1 VLKALSRDSNYKD
14 GKHLRFMFMIYHR
27 LIFPLFFY
35 LLLCFFIPPQALAQQ
50 NSADVTTEKSSIEEF
65 KQSLEKAIN
74 NEKEK
79 LDELKRQF
87 SMLEENQ
94 TKVKEE
100 LNGYTIQISAHNNLF
115 LLPDTS
121 IKDLEEAR
129 LVNQAEMASV
139 SDKIK
144 KFEQRA
150 GTVDLQLLKANEQSL
165 VNESQLKEFKEQKPL
180 TESMQ
185 SVIKDLQELNKLFS
199 SKKATLDK
207 IQQTHRNNIQDFKL
221 TRKALSDLA
230 EKFENQIQVRKKEEL
245 FKRTSDALF
254 GVGIKPLVEEFF
266 QIEQQIRTLFSK
278 SFWET
283 ELSVFWR
290 SSDFYT
296 FSSLLLFLLLIILFF
311 RMGRHL
317 DRFLKDSKMEPFPWT
332 SLTLRILR
340 RSLLLLGF
348 VLFFYLYSAI
358 LAINSGISLFHLSLT
373 LLFIWLFTK
382 WPIDLLKLWNNDNR
396 PNLPFAVHFRIRL
409 LIVFIRYFAM
419 AYMSIQ
425 WLISSSSIILVLGRF
440 VFEISL
446 LIWTACFWRL
456 LRKKA
461 SDFFSIQY
469 KGIRVFHTFTS
480 FILYTVAGVGF
491 LLDLTGFGTLAVY
504 WYTSCAKSAI
514 VFMWSGLIFLSIKEW
529 ANKAPARQKTED
541 YSEKRPAFPIRWL
554 TLRIAGLFLA
564 LLFLFSILLAWG
576 ANQALLLNIYN
587 VLNYPFHVGQMR
599 FSLLNMIY
607 AFLAVVLTHVIVRFW
622 RHILRDKILDNKDL
636 EPGLKDSVT
645 TITVYIAWAL
655 GILIAL
661 RAFGLSTTSMAVAFG
676 ALGIGLGF
684 GLQNIFSNFIS
695 GIILLF
701 ERPIQVG
708 DAIEING
715 TWGEVRKINVRSTL
729 VQTYDNASLI
739 IPNAEFISS
748 QVTNWSFKD
757 MRLRRTIVVGVAY
770 GSDVNLVKKTL
781 EEIAQK
787 ITWVLK
793 FPVPQV
799 LFSDFGDSALIFRVR
814 VWTDID
820 HMLTVES
827 DIRFEIY
834 RLFNERGIE
843 IAFPQLDLHV
853 RSVVDKET
861 FLDNRTDGRSAI
873 K

>member
-1 VLKALSRDSNYKD
+1 MTYKNVSR
-14 GKHLRFMFMIYHR
+14 LF
-27 LIFPLFFY
+27 FPVFFY
-35 LLLCFFIPPQALAQQ
+35 LLLCFFIPPHALAQQ
-50 NSADVTTEKSSIEEF
+50 NSAEVTTEKSSIEEF

-74 NEKEK
+74 NEKEN
-79 LDELKRQF
+79 LDDLKNQLSRI
-87 SMLEENQ
+87 EETQN
-94 TKVKEE
+94 KVEE
-100 LNGYTIQISAHNNLF
+100 DLNGYTIQISAHNNLF

-129 LVNQAEMASV
+129 LVNQAAMASV
-139 SDKIK
+139 SDRIK
-144 KFEQRA
+144 NFEQRA
-150 GTVDLQLLKANEQSL
+150 GTVDLQLLKTNEQSL
-165 VNESQLKEFKEQKPL
+165 INESQLKDFKEQKPL

-207 IQQTHRNNIQDFKL
+207 IQQIHRNNIQEFQL
-221 TRKALSDLA
+221 TRKALSEQA
-230 EKFENQIQVRKKEEL
+230 KKFENQIQVRKKEEL

-266 QIEQQIRTLFSK
+266 QIDKHMRSIFSK
-278 SFWET
+278 YFWET

-296 FSSLLLFLLLIILFF
+296 FSSLVLFLLLIILFF

-317 DRFLKDSKMEPFPWT
+317 DRFLKDPKMEAFPWT

-340 RSLLLLGF
+340 RSLLLLVF

-358 LAINSGISLFHLSLT
+358 LAINSGTSLFHLSLT

-382 WPIDLLKLWNNDNR
+382 WPIDLLRLWNNDNR

-409 LIVFIRYFAM
+409 LIDSIRYFAM
-419 AYMSIQ
+419 AYVSIQ

-446 LIWTACFWRL
+446 LTWTACFWRL

-514 VFMWSGLIFLSIKEW
+514 IFMWSGLIFLCIREW
-529 ANKAPARQKTED
+529 ADKAPSRQKTED
-541 YSEKRPAFPIRWL
+541 YSEKKPAFPIRWL
-554 TLRIAGLFLA
+554 TLRIAGLFLG
-564 LLFLFSILLAWG
+564 LLFLFSILFAWG
-576 ANQALLLNIYN
+576 AKQALLLNIYN

-599 FSLLNMIY
+599 FSLLNLIY

-622 RHILRDKILDNKDL
+622 RHILREKLLDNKDL

-676 ALGIGLGF
+676 ALSIGLGF

-715 TWGEVRKINVRSTL
+715 TWGEVRQINVRSTL

-739 IPNAEFISS
+739 IPNADFISS

-799 LFSDFGDSALIFRVR
+799 LFSDFGDSALIFRMR

-853 RSVVDKET
+853 RSVVDEET
-861 FLDNRTDGRSAI
+861 FLDKNTDGISAI

>member
-1 VLKALSRDSNYKD
+1 MTYKNVSR
-14 GKHLRFMFMIYHR
+14 LF
-27 LIFPLFFY
+27 FPLFFY
-35 LLLCFFIPPQALAQQ
+35 LLLCFFITPHALAQQ
-50 NSADVTTEKSSIEEF
+50 NSADVTPEKSSIEEF
-65 KQSLEKAIN
+65 KQSIAKAIN
-74 NEKEK
+74 NEKEI
-79 LDELKRQF
+79 LDELKRQL
-87 SMLEENQ
+87 SMLEETQ

-100 LNGYTIQISAHNNLF
+100 LSVYTIQISAHNNLF
-115 LLPDTS
+115 LLPDTR

-129 LVNQAEMASV
+129 TANQAVLASI

-180 TESMQ
+180 TGSIQ
-185 SVIKDLQELNKLFS
+185 SIIKDLQELNKLFS
-199 SKKATLDK
+199 SKIATLDK
-207 IQQTHRNNIQDFKL
+207 IQQIHRNNIQDFKL

-266 QIEQQIRTLFSK
+266 QIEQQIRTFFSK

-317 DRFLKDSKMEPFPWT
+317 DRFLKDPKMEPFPWT
-332 SLTLRILR
+332 SLTISILR

-419 AYMSIQ
+419 AYVSIQ

-446 LIWTACFWRL
+446 LIWTVCFWRL

-514 VFMWSGLIFLSIKEW
+514 VFMWSGLIFLSIREW
-529 ANKAPARQKTED
+529 ADKAPSRQKTED
-541 YSEKRPAFPIRWL
+541 YSEKEPAFPIRWL

-564 LLFLFSILLAWG
+564 LLFLFSILFAWG
-576 ANQALLLNIYN
+576 AKQGLLLNIYN

-622 RHILRDKILDNKDL
+622 RHILRDKLLDNKDL

-861 FLDNRTDGRSAI
+861 FLNKNTDGKSAI

>member
-1 VLKALSRDSNYKD
+1 
-14 GKHLRFMFMIYHR
+14 MFMIYHR

-35 LLLCFFIPPQALAQQ
+35 LLLCFFIPPHALAQQ
-50 NSADVTTEKSSIEEF
+50 NSTDVNTKKSSIEEF

-79 LDELKRQF
+79 LDDLKNQLSRI
-87 SMLEENQ
+87 EESQN
-94 TKVKEE
+94 KVKEE
-100 LNGYTIQISAHNNLF
+100 LTGYTIQISAHNNLF

-121 IKDLEEAR
+121 IQDLEEAR
-129 LVNQAEMASV
+129 LVNHSAAASV

-144 KFEQRA
+144 SFEQRA
-150 GTVDLQLLKANEQSL
+150 SKVDEQILRATEQSL
-165 VNESQLKEFKEQKPL
+165 VNENQLKEFREQKPL
-180 TESMQ
+180 SESSQ
-185 SVIKDLQELNKLFS
+185 SVIRDLQELNKLFS

-207 IQQTHRNNIQDFKL
+207 IQQIHRNNIQEFKL

-230 EKFENQIQVRKKEEL
+230 EKFENQIQIRKKEEL

-266 QIEQQIRTLFSK
+266 QIDKQIRSIFSRT
-278 SFWET
+278 FWET

-296 FSSLLLFLLLIILFF
+296 FSSLLLFLLLIILIF

-317 DRFLKDSKMEPFPWT
+317 DRFLKDPKMEPFPWA

-358 LAINSGISLFHLSLT
+358 LAINSRTSLFHLSLT

-382 WPIDLLKLWNNDNR
+382 WPIDLLRLWNNDNR

-419 AYMSIQ
+419 AYVSIQ

-529 ANKAPARQKTED
+529 ADKAPSRQKTED
-541 YSEKRPAFPIRWL
+541 YSEKKPAFPIRWL

-576 ANQALLLNIYN
+576 AKQALLLNIYN

-622 RHILRDKILDNKDL
+622 RHILREKLLDNKDL

-645 TITVYIAWAL
+645 SITVYIAWAL

-739 IPNAEFISS
+739 IPNADFISS

-799 LFSDFGDSALIFRVR
+799 LFSDFGDSALIFKLRI
-814 VWTDID
+814 WTDID
-820 HMLTVES
+820 HMLIVDSE
-827 DIRFEIY
+827 IRFEIY

-853 RSVVDKET
+853 RSVEDKET
-861 FLDNRTDGRSAI
+861 FLDNRTEERNAV

>member
-1 VLKALSRDSNYKD
+1 
-14 GKHLRFMFMIYHR
+14 
-27 LIFPLFFY
+27 
-35 LLLCFFIPPQALAQQ
+35 
-50 NSADVTTEKSSIEEF
+50 
-65 KQSLEKAIN
+65 
-74 NEKEK
+74 
-79 LDELKRQF
+79 
-87 SMLEENQ
+87 
-94 TKVKEE
+94 
-100 LNGYTIQISAHNNLF
+100 
-115 LLPDTS
+115 
-121 IKDLEEAR
+121 
-129 LVNQAEMASV
+129 
-139 SDKIK
+139 
-144 KFEQRA
+144 
-150 GTVDLQLLKANEQSL
+150 
-165 VNESQLKEFKEQKPL
+165 
-180 TESMQ
+180 
-185 SVIKDLQELNKLFS
+185 
-199 SKKATLDK
+199 
-207 IQQTHRNNIQDFKL
+207 
-221 TRKALSDLA
+221 LSDLA

-245 FKRTSDALF
+245 FERTSDAQF

-266 QIEQQIRTLFSK
+266 QIDKQIRSIFSRT
-278 SFWET
+278 FWET

-317 DRFLKDSKMEPFPWT
+317 DRFLKDPKMEPFPWT

-358 LAINSGISLFHLSLT
+358 LAIHSGTSLFHLFLT

-382 WPIDLLKLWNNDNR
+382 WPIDLLRLWNNDNR

-419 AYMSIQ
+419 AYVSIQ

-514 VFMWSGLIFLSIKEW
+514 VFMWSGLIFLSIREW
-529 ANKAPARQKTED
+529 ANKAPAKQKTED
-541 YSEKRPAFPIRWL
+541 YSEKKPAFPIRWL
-554 TLRIAGLFLA
+554 TLRIAGLFLG
-564 LLFLFSILLAWG
+564 LLFLFSILFAWG
-576 ANQALLLNIYN
+576 AKQALLLNIYN

-715 TWGEVRKINVRSTL
+715 TWGEVRQINVRSTL
-729 VQTYDNASLI
+729 IQTYDNASLI
-739 IPNAEFISS
+739 IPNADFISS

-834 RLFNERGIE
+834 HLFNERGIE

-861 FLDNRTDGRSAI
+861 FLDNNTDGISAI

>member
-1 VLKALSRDSNYKD
+1 
-14 GKHLRFMFMIYHR
+14 MFMIYHR

-35 LLLCFFIPPQALAQQ
+35 LLLCFFIPPHALAQQ
-50 NSADVTTEKSSIEEF
+50 NSADVNTKKSSIEEF
-65 KQSLEKAIN
+65 KQSVEKAIN

-79 LDELKRQF
+79 LNDLKNQL
-87 SMLEENQ
+87 SQIEESQN
-94 TKVKEE
+94 KVKEE
-100 LNGYTIQISAHNNLF
+100 INGYTIQISAHNNLF

-129 LVNQAEMASV
+129 LVNHSAATSV

-144 KFEQRA
+144 LFEQRA
-150 GTVDLQLLKANEQSL
+150 AKVDEQILRANEQSL
-165 VNESQLKEFKEQKPL
+165 VNENQLKEFREQKPIS
-180 TESMQ
+180 ESSQ

-207 IQQTHRNNIQDFKL
+207 IQQIHRNNIQEFKL

-266 QIEQQIRTLFSK
+266 QIDKQIRSIFSRT
-278 SFWET
+278 FWET

-317 DRFLKDSKMEPFPWT
+317 DRFLKDPKMEPFPWT

-358 LAINSGISLFHLSLT
+358 LTINSGTSLFHLVLT

-382 WPIDLLKLWNNDNR
+382 WPIDLLRLWNNDNR

-419 AYMSIQ
+419 AYVSIQ

-514 VFMWSGLIFLSIKEW
+514 VFMWSGLIFLSIREW
-529 ANKAPARQKTED
+529 ADKAPSRQKTED
-541 YSEKRPAFPIRWL
+541 YSEKKPAFPIRWL

-576 ANQALLLNIYN
+576 AKQALLLNIYN

-599 FSLLNMIY
+599 LSLLNMIY

-622 RHILRDKILDNKDL
+622 RHILRDKLLDNKDL

-645 TITVYIAWAL
+645 SITVYIAWAL

-739 IPNAEFISS
+739 IPNSDFISS

-799 LFSDFGDSALIFRVR
+799 LFSDFGDSALIFNLRI
-814 VWTDID
+814 WTDID
-820 HMLTVES
+820 HMLIVDSE
-827 DIRFEIY
+827 IRFEIY

-853 RSVVDKET
+853 RSVEDKET
-861 FLDNRTDGRSAI
+861 FLDNRTEGRNAV